1 MEETVVLAFAD
12 VAGAGV
18 RALLAPHAPAEIHT
32 HTALGSVLR
41 TSEQR
46 ETQPLEIQHFPQNKV
61 STVVLNTVL
70 EQEDVATVLFFLLDL
85 FSESQVKRIV
95 IVCGLRLKV
104 KGVADGNVYVLNPD
118 GLAFFFFFPFRCR
131 GTHSDLV
138 TRADTLRH
146 LPALPAGIPLNDSLL
161 SQLIQLLMVERIPW
175 SVLATPAYPITSAR
189 ERDSSEVCYALP
201 DSKLLSITTITPLV
215 LLLSGGPRFA
225 DSTPISFRT
234 VL

>member
-118 GLAFFFFFPFRCR
+118 
-131 GTHSDLV
+131 
-138 TRADTLRH
+138 DTLRH